1 MQLRALMS
9 FAGVRILPFGRDLQ
23 QVEQTPGACQ
33 EPQEHHRVD
42 AGGEAGAEARGPHVQ
57 GLNHSPA
64 LGSLSSSSSDPETYE
79 LEFQLISE
87 EADDER

>member
-1 MQLRALMS
+1 M
-9 FAGVRILPFGRDLQ
+9 
-23 QVEQTPGACQ
+23 
-33 EPQEHHRVD
+33 D
-42 AGGEAGAEARGPHVQ
+42 AGGEAGAEARGPHVR